1 MFGRK
6 SDVIN
11 KYSVW
16 KSIFIP
22 LWGISDNIEKFLLSG
37 CLFAAILTLLSF
49 VFDQTYLC
57 MFNPEMAKHLP
68 CTDQGYLYV
77 PYLILKLA
85 VLAVFITIW
94 FDWTYGKKVIDEKYI
109 IHGGKTFLR
118 NFVLLLSFIVLNL
131 IPVVSGFLLLFRV
144 PNPVWQIELLYFTF
158 VGIGFVVPFILM
170 RFYALF
176 AVLLNG
182 EGWKNFGLIWHNTS
196 GNGFKIIFSSAL
208 LFVLILVLLLSVNAT
223 FQKSSAFPPQ
233 LYNFFAEFVFN
244 FVTLLMVALVINFMQ
259 VQKDQILQ
267 ED

>member
-6 SDVIN
+6 SDVVN

-37 CLFAAILTLLSF
+37 CFFAAILTLLSF

-109 IHGGKTFLR
+109 IYAGKTFLR

-170 RFYALF
+170 RFYALY

>member
-37 CLFAAILTLLSF
+37 CFFAAILTLLSF

-109 IHGGKTFLR
+109 IYAGKTFLR

-170 RFYALF
+170 RFYALY

-196 GNGFKIIFSSAL
+196 GNGVKIIFSSAL

-259 VQKDQILQ
+259 VQKDQILRQ
-267 ED
+267 D